1 MLDGACRLDKLVD
14 RAVEMEFSA
23 LAITDHGVMH
33 GVVDFYQKSKRR
45 DLKPIIGC
53 EMYIAP
59 GSRFDR
65 KANSRTGKDAYNH
78 LLLLAENEIG
88 YQNLVRLT
96 TAAHLEGFYYK
107 PRIDKELLEA
117 HHEGII
123 AFSGCLASEIPQAI
137 IRDDLDKARAA
148 LDWFKQLF
156 GKERFFLELQNH
168 GLNEQAKVN
177 AQLIPWANEFDLN
190 LVETN
195 VFLYILRDHSHAHD
209 ALICIGTQTHLSDP
223 NRMNYAPEQFY
234 LRSADEMAALFAE
247 VPEAVR
253 NTVAIAEQCNVEIEL
268 GKLHYPVFEPPEG
281 FTGEGYLRHLMTDG
295 LEKRYGIEAKDKDGA
310 YEIRSIR
317 DASTLPTLQVTDNTD
332 KTDPKDPAVAAALQ
346 DVLDRIEVEM
356 GVIKKTG
363 FVDYFLIVGDFVQ
376 HGRKQGIACVARGS
390 AAGSLVTYL
399 LEISNVDP
407 LRYGCCSSASS
418 IPNE

>member
-1 MLDGACRLDKLVD
+1 MVGILVLPRIILRPVGQELQIQRQLVIGLITHRQHLGCKWGSRNVRCLLRESKRALAYFCLLTTGTLHPLAPNTFPRLPSVVPQNEFVHLHVHSEFSMLDGACRLDKLVD
-14 RAVEMEFSA
+14 RAVELNFPS

-33 GVVDFYQKSKRR
+33 GAVDFYQQAKRK

-65 KANSRTGKDAYNH
+65 KANSRTGKDGYNH

-137 IRDDLDKARAA
+137 MRDDPDKARAA

-168 GLNEQAKVN
+168 GLSEQAKVN
-177 AQLIPWANEFDLN
+177 AQLIPWAKEFDLN
-190 LVETN
+190 LVATN
-195 VFLYILRDHSHAHD
+195 DVHYLERE
-209 ALICIGTQTHLSDP
+209 HLS
-223 NRMNYAPEQFY
+223 
-234 LRSADEMAALFAE
+234 
-247 VPEAVR
+247 
-253 NTVAIAEQCNVEIEL
+253 
-268 GKLHYPVFEPPEG
+268 
-281 FTGEGYLRHLMTDG
+281 
-295 LEKRYGIEAKDKDGA
+295 
-310 YEIRSIR
+310 
-317 DASTLPTLQVTDNTD
+317 
-332 KTDPKDPAVAAALQ
+332 
-346 DVLDRIEVEM
+346 
-356 GVIKKTG
+356 
-363 FVDYFLIVGDFVQ
+363 LI
-376 HGRKQGIACVARGS
+376 HI
-390 AAGSLVTYL
+390 
-399 LEISNVDP
+399 
-407 LRYGCCSSASS
+407 
-418 IPNE
+418 